1 MPRLKEKDN
10 IRLHTAGKITKQITV
25 PRGGRSLST
34 DITRYY
40 IKCPVLCKE
49 NKKVTHLH
57 KEGGGREQA
66 INVDLERTQMVDV
79 AKICQ

>member
-1 MPRLKEKDN
+1 MYQNFLTIFSCRAKNLTFKD
-10 IRLHTAGKITKQITV
+10 
-25 PRGGRSLST
+25 
-34 DITRYY
+34 
-40 IKCPVLCKE
+40 LCKE

-57 KEGGGREQA
+57 KGGGGREQA